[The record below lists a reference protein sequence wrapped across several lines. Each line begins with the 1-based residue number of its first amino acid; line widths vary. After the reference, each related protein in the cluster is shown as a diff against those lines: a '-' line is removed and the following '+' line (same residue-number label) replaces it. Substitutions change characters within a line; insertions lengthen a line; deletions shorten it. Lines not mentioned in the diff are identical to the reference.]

1 MWGNQRKNRSSQVK
15 LTTILGFLFG
25 AAAIPAGII
34 SIDTIYNIFNADI
47 FKFLFGIYVF
57 LGGFM
62 VLVANLYLIFSG
74 YGLVPTRGDLQR
86 APAVVQ
92 ISYRFFYRPIVV
104 GAAFLLGGALG
115 NALF

>member
-1 MWGNQRKNRSSQVK
+1 MWNNQRMNRSSQVK
-15 LTTILGFLFG
+15 FTTILGFLFG
-25 AAAIPAGII
+25 MAVVPSGIV
-34 SIDTIYNIFNADI
+34 SIDIIYFIFSADI
-47 FKFLFGIYVF
+47 FKFLFGVYVF

-86 APAVVQ
+86 APAIVQ
-92 ISYRFFYRPIVV
+92 ISYRYFYRPIVV
-104 GAAFLLGGALG
+104 GVAFLLGGVLG